1 MFFKKAGGS
10 IFGVSLNKAEQ
21 KALDQE
27 IKRQIVEHDHRFD
40 IDKESMI
47 LWTLHTEFG
56 FGPQTA
62 ETGLG
67 TVLFRKSEVEGILSS

>member
-1 MFFKKAGGS
+1 MIFGVNTMFFKKAGGS

-47 LWTLHTEFG
+47 L
-56 FGPQTA
+56 
-62 ETGLG
+62 
-67 TVLFRKSEVEGILSS
+67 

>member
-1 MFFKKAGGS
+1 MYFKKAGGS

-27 IKRQIVEHDHRFD
+27 IKRQIVENDHRFD
-40 IDKESMI
+40 MDKESMI
-47 LWTLHTEFG
+47 LWMLHTEFG
-56 FGPQTA
+56 FGPQAA

-67 TVLFRKSEVEGILSS
+67 TVLFRKSEIAGILSS